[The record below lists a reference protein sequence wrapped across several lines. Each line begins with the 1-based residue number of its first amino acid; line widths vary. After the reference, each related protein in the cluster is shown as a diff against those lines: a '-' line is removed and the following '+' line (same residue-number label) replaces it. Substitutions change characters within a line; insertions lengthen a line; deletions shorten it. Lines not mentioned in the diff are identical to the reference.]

1 MIERT
6 GTVQQRAH
14 ESALFPVGILDTALA
29 FSELR
34 VLTGLSR
41 RLRKQQGAAKA
52 LGAEA
57 VGMGELV
64 GGVYAQARS
73 AQGHAIMISRHL
85 LLSRG
90 VVLSSDSA
98 TINSSYELLAALV
111 RGIETFQAM
120 SRVSHTAG

>member
-14 ESALFPVGILDTALA
+14 ESALIPVGILDTALA

-34 VLTGLSR
+34 VLTGLFR

-64 GGVYAQARS
+64 GGVYMSQS
-73 AQGHAIMISRHL
+73 YVTKGGGVISR
-85 LLSRG
+85 
-90 VVLSSDSA
+90 
-98 TINSSYELLAALV
+98 
-111 RGIETFQAM
+111 
-120 SRVSHTAG
+120 